1 MPDRIGALDFVRGV
15 AVLGI
20 LAINVTGFWGPLLAT
35 FSPAMPRLEPGGALW
50 FIAAYVLFEGKMRG
64 LFTILF
70 GASMMLFADAAE
82 RRGAN
87 PDLMQV
93 RRLLGLLLFGY
104 AHYALLWWGDILLPY
119 AVCGMLAFTLRRLA
133 PEPLAA
139 AALLLFLASHGLE
152 MIGDLAAIA
161 TESRVLT
168 GHGTA
173 AETAEQAAM
182 MGRIAA
188 SIAADARV
196 LHAPFLEAAR
206 IRLTTAPFLPLESLG
221 ATFFE
226 TFPLMLLGMA
236 LLRMGLF
243 TGEWPES
250 ALRRMAVTGIGA
262 GGAMSAALIGWAALH
277 HFPPGAMFAI
287 MGSLAAIPHLAMTLG
302 YLAALLLLW
311 PRLEESAVGRRLAAA
326 GRCAFTNY
334 LGTTF
339 VMSALFAGWGLGL
352 GGVLP
357 RAALPLVVLTGW
369 AMMLA
374 WPEWWLARFGQGP
387 LEALWRKLT
396 WLGVPR
402 SPAPPAAPTAA
413 DAA

>member
-1 MPDRIGALDFVRGV
+1 MPERIGTLDFVRGL

-35 FSPAMPRLEPGGALW
+35 FSPAIPCPDPAGALW
-50 FIAAYVLFEGKMRG
+50 FVAAYVLFEGKMRG
-64 LFTILF
+64 LFTLLF

-87 PDLMQV
+87 PDLLQA
-93 RRLLGLLLFGY
+93 RRLLWLLAFGY
-104 AHYALLWWGDILLPY
+104 AHYALLWWGDILFPY
-119 AVCGMLAFTLRRLA
+119 AVCGMLAFCFRRLA

-139 AALLLFLASHGLE
+139 SALLLFLASHVLAIPGDIAF
-152 MIGDLAAIA
+152 IGS
-161 TESRVLT
+161 ESRVLA
-168 GHGTA
+168 GHGTPAEA
-173 AETAEQAAM
+173 AEHGAM

-188 SIAADARV
+188 SVAADARV
-196 LHAPFLEAAR
+196 LHAPFLEAVR
-206 IRLTTAPFLPLESLG
+206 LRLTTAPLLPLENLG

-236 LLRMGLF
+236 LVRLGLF
-243 TGEWPES
+243 TGGWE
-250 ALRRMAVTGIGA
+250 ARTLRRIAVIGIGA
-262 GGAMSAALIGWAALH
+262 GGAMSAGLIGWAAAQG
-277 HFPPGAMFAI
+277 FPAGAMFAV
-287 MGSLAAIPHLAMTLG
+287 MGSLAAIPHLLMTFG
-302 YLAALLLLW
+302 YLAVLLLLW
-311 PRLEESAVGRRLAAA
+311 PRLKEGAAGRCLAAA

-334 LGTTF
+334 LGTTL

-357 RAALPLVVLTGW
+357 RGALPLVVLGGW
-369 AMMLA
+369 ALMLA

-387 LEALWRKLT
+387 LEALWRRLT
-396 WLGVPR
+396 WWG
-402 SPAPPAAPTAA
+402 PAPHHLRPPAA

>member
-1 MPDRIGALDFVRGV
+1 MPERIGALDFVRGV

-20 LAINVTGFWGPLLAT
+20 LAINVTGLWGPLLAT
-35 FSPAMPRLEPGGALW
+35 FSPAMPSLEPGGAVW
-50 FIAAYVLFEGKMRG
+50 FAAAYVLFEGKMRG
-64 LFTILF
+64 LFTLLF

-82 RRGAN
+82 RRGSN

-93 RRLLGLLLFGY
+93 RRLLLLMAFGY
-104 AHYALLWWGDILLPY
+104 AHFALLWWGDILLPY
-119 AVCGMLAFTLRRLA
+119 AVCGMLAFSLRRLA

-152 MIGDLAAIA
+152 MVGDLASIA
-161 TESRVLT
+161 AENRVLA
-168 GHGTA
+168 GHGA
-173 AETAEQAAM
+173 PAEVADQAAM

-188 SIAADARV
+188 SITADMQV
-196 LHAPFLEAAR
+196 LHASFLDAVR
-206 IRLTTAPFLPLESLG
+206 IRLTTAPALPLANLG

-236 LLRMGLF
+236 LLRLGLF
-243 TGEWPES
+243 TGEWEGGS
-250 ALRRMAVTGIGA
+250 LRRMALFGIGM
-262 GGAMSAALIGWAALH
+262 GGSISAALIGWAATRG
-277 HFPPGAMFAI
+277 FPPAMMFAL

-302 YLAALLLLW
+302 YLAVLLLLY
-311 PRLEESAVGRRLAAA
+311 PRLKDTPVGQRLVAA

-339 VMSALFAGWGLGL
+339 VMCALFAGWGLGL

-357 RAALPLVVLTGW
+357 RGTLPVVVLGGW
-369 AMMLA
+369 ALMLA
-374 WPEWWLARFGQGP
+374 WPQWWLARFGQGP

-402 SPAPPAAPTAA
+402 SPTIPPADGAV
-413 DAA
+413 

>member
-1 MPDRIGALDFVRGV
+1 MPERIGALDFVRGV

-35 FSPAMPRLEPGGALW
+35 FNPELPRPEPGGAAW
-50 FIAAYVLFEGKMRG
+50 FMAAYVLFEGKMRG
-64 LFTILF
+64 LFTLLF

-93 RRLLGLLLFGY
+93 RRLLWLMLLGY

-119 AVCGMLAFTLRRLA
+119 AVCGLLAFSLRRLA

-139 AALLLFLASHGLE
+139 AALLLFLASHILE
-152 MIGDLAAIA
+152 IPGNLAAIA
-161 TESRVLT
+161 TEARVLA
-168 GHGTA
+168 GHGTP
-173 AETAEQAAM
+173 AEAAEQAAM

-188 SIAADARV
+188 SIAADTRV
-196 LHAPFLEAAR
+196 LHAPFLEAVHL
-206 IRLTTAPFLPLESLG
+206 RLASAPYLPLENLG

-243 TGEWPES
+243 TGEWTAS
-250 ALRRMAVTGIGA
+250 TLSRIALIGIGA
-262 GGAMSAALIGWAALH
+262 GGAMSAALIGWAAAH
-277 HFPPGAMFAI
+277 QFPPGAMFAV
-287 MGSLAAIPHLAMTLG
+287 MGSLAAVPHLLMTTG

-311 PRLEESAVGRRLAAA
+311 PRLEGTSAVRRLSAA

-357 RAALPLVVLTGW
+357 RAALPLVVLCGW
-369 AMMLA
+369 GVMLA
-374 WPEWWLARFGQGP
+374 WPQWWLTRFGQGP

-402 SPAPPAAPTAA
+402 PAANAV
-413 DAA
+413 

>member
-1 MPDRIGALDFVRGV
+1 MPPRIAALEFVRGV

-35 FSPAMPRLEPGGALW
+35 FNPMLPQPPAGSGYGGALW
-50 FIAAYVLFEGKMRG
+50 FITAYVLFEGKMRG
-64 LFTILF
+64 LFTLLF

-87 PDLMQV
+87 ADLMQV
-93 RRLLGLLLFGY
+93 RRLLWLMLFGY
-104 AHYALLWWGDILLPY
+104 AHYVLLWWGDILLPY
-119 AVCGMLAFTLRRLA
+119 AVCGLIAFALRRLA

-152 MIGDLAAIA
+152 MIGDLAAIT
-161 TESRVLT
+161 TESRVLA
-168 GHGTA
+168 GHGTP
-173 AETAEQAAM
+173 AEAAEQAAM

-188 SIAADARV
+188 SIAADGRI
-196 LHAPFLEAAR
+196 LHAGFLEALR
-206 IRLTTAPFLPLESLG
+206 LRLTDAPFLPLENLG

-243 TGEWPES
+243 TDEWDERT
-250 ALRRMAVTGIGA
+250 LRRMALIGIGA

-277 HFPPGAMFAI
+277 HFPPGAMFVV
-287 MGSLAAIPHLAMTLG
+287 MGSLAAIPHLLMTLG

-311 PRLEESAVGRRLAAA
+311 PRISGSAAGRRLAAA

-334 LGTTF
+334 LGTTV

-352 GGVLP
+352 GSVLP
-357 RAALPLVVLTGW
+357 RAALPLVVLAGW
-369 AMMLA
+369 ALMLA
-374 WPEWWLARFGQGP
+374 WPQGWLARFGQGP
-387 LEALWRKLT
+387 LEALWRRLT
-396 WLGVPR
+396 WWGLAR
-402 SPAPPAAPTAA
+402 PAVYEG
-413 DAA
+413 

>member
-35 FSPAMPRLEPGGALW
+35 FSPAMPRLEPGGAVW
-50 FIAAYVLFEGKMRG
+50 FVAAYVLFEGKMRG
-64 LFTILF
+64 LFTLLF

-82 RRGAN
+82 RRGAH

-93 RRLLGLLLFGY
+93 RRLLLLMAFGY

-119 AVCGMLAFTLRRLA
+119 AVCGMLAFSLRRLA

-152 MIGDLAAIA
+152 IPGDLASIA
-161 TESRVLT
+161 AEGRVLA
-168 GHGTA
+168 GHGSP
-173 AETAEQAAM
+173 AEVADQTAM

-188 SIAADARV
+188 SIADDMRV
-196 LHAPFLEAAR
+196 LHAPFLEALH
-206 IRLTTAPFLPLESLG
+206 IRLTAAPLLPVANLG

-236 LLRMGLF
+236 LLRLGLF
-243 TGEWPES
+243 TGEWERAS
-250 ALRRMAVTGIGA
+250 LRRMALLGIGV
-262 GGAMSAALIGWAALH
+262 GGAISAALIGWAALDQ
-277 HFPPGAMFAI
+277 FPPAMMFAL

-302 YLAALLLLW
+302 YLAALLLLY
-311 PRLEESAVGRRLAAA
+311 PRMKDTGAGRRLVAA

-339 VMSALFAGWGLGL
+339 VMSALFAGWGLAL

-357 RAALPLVVLTGW
+357 RAALPLVVLGGW
-369 AMMLA
+369 ALMLA
-374 WPEWWLARFGQGP
+374 WPQWWLARFGQGP
-387 LEALWRKLT
+387 LEAFWRRLT

-402 SPAPPAAPTAA
+402 AQPVPPAAGAA
-413 DAA
+413 

>member
-1 MPDRIGALDFVRGV
+1 MGERIGALDFVRGV

-35 FSPAMPRLEPGGALW
+35 FSPAMPRIEPGGALW

-64 LFTILF
+64 LFTLLF

-82 RRGAN
+82 RRGAH
-87 PDLMQV
+87 PDLMQA
-93 RRLLGLLLFGY
+93 RRLVWLMLFGY

-119 AVCGMLAFTLRRLA
+119 AVCGMLAFALRRLA

-139 AALLLFLASHGLE
+139 SALLLFLASHGLE
-152 MIGDLAAIA
+152 MVGDLSTIA
-161 TESRVLT
+161 TEAGVLA
-168 GHGTA
+168 GQGTP
-173 AETAEQAAM
+173 AEVAGETAM

-196 LHAPFLEAAR
+196 LHAPFLEAAH
-206 IRLTTAPFLPLESLG
+206 IRLTTAPFLPLENLG

-236 LLRMGLF
+236 LLRLGLF
-243 TGEWPES
+243 TGEWERA
-250 ALRRMAVTGIGA
+250 ALRRIALIGIGT
-262 GGAMSAALIGWAALH
+262 GGLMSAALIGWAAAH
-277 HFPPGAMFAI
+277 QFPPAAMFAV
-287 MGSLAAIPHLAMTLG
+287 MGSLAAIPHLLMTMG

-311 PRLEESAVGRRLAAA
+311 PRLQYSAAGRHLAAA

-334 LGTTF
+334 LGTTV

-352 GGVLP
+352 GCVLP
-357 RAALPLVVLTGW
+357 RAALPLVVLGGW
-369 AMMLA
+369 ALMLA
-374 WPEWWLARFGQGP
+374 WPRWWLARFGQGP
-387 LEALWRKLT
+387 LEALWRRLT
-396 WLGVPR
+396 WWGVPR
-402 SPAPPAAPTAA
+402 SGACAA
-413 DAA
+413 

>member
-1 MPDRIGALDFVRGV
+1 MPERIGALDFVRGV

-20 LAINVTGFWGPLLAT
+20 LSINVTGFWGPLLAT
-35 FSPAMPRLEPGGALW
+35 FSPDLPRPEPGGAAW
-50 FIAAYVLFEGKMRG
+50 FMAAYVLFEGKMRG
-64 LFTILF
+64 LFTLLF

-93 RRLLGLLLFGY
+93 RRLLWLMLLGY

-119 AVCGMLAFTLRRLA
+119 AVCGLIAFSLRRLA

-139 AALLLFLASHGLE
+139 AALLLFLASHILE
-152 MIGDLAAIA
+152 IPGNLAAIT
-161 TESRVLT
+161 TESRVLA
-168 GHGTA
+168 GQGTP
-173 AETAEQAAM
+173 AEAAEQAAM

-188 SIAADARV
+188 SIASDTRV
-196 LHAPFLEAAR
+196 LHAPFFEAVHL
-206 IRLTTAPFLPLESLG
+206 RLASAPFLPLENLG

-226 TFPLMLLGMA
+226 TLPLMLLGMA

-243 TGEWPES
+243 SGEWPETT
-250 ALRRMAVTGIGA
+250 LRRIALIGIGA
-262 GGAMSAALIGWAALH
+262 GGVMSAGLIGWAAAH
-277 HFPPGAMFAI
+277 QFPPGAMFAV
-287 MGSLAAIPHLAMTLG
+287 MGSLAAIPHLLMTTG

-311 PRLEESAVGRRLAAA
+311 PRIAETSAARRLVSA

-334 LGTTF
+334 IGTTC

-357 RAALPLVVLTGW
+357 RAALPLVVLAGW
-369 AMMLA
+369 ALMLA
-374 WPEWWLARFGQGP
+374 WPQWWLARFGQGP
-387 LEALWRKLT
+387 LEALWRRLT
-396 WLGVPR
+396 WWG
-402 SPAPPAAPTAA
+402 SAPPAAGAA
-413 DAA
+413 

>member
-1 MPDRIGALDFVRGV
+1 MPERIGALDFVRGV

-35 FSPAMPRLEPGGALW
+35 FSPAIPRPEPGLEAGGALW
-50 FIAAYVLFEGKMRG
+50 FAAAYILFEGKMRG
-64 LFTILF
+64 LFTLLF

-93 RRLLGLLLFGY
+93 RRLLWLMLFGY
-104 AHYALLWWGDILLPY
+104 AHYVLLWWGDILLPY
-119 AVCGMLAFTLRRLA
+119 AVCGMLAFALRRLA

-139 AALLLFLASHGLE
+139 AALFLFLASHGLE
-152 MIGDLAAIA
+152 MVGDLASIA
-161 TESRVLT
+161 TESRVLA
-168 GHGTA
+168 GHGA
-173 AETAEQAAM
+173 PAETAEHAAM
-182 MGRIAA
+182 MGRIAV
-188 SIAADARV
+188 SIAADTRL
-196 LHAPFLEAAR
+196 LHAPFLDAVR
-206 IRLTTAPFLPLESLG
+206 IRLTTAPFLPLENLA

-243 TGEWPES
+243 TGEWADS
-250 ALRRMAVTGIGA
+250 TLRRMAMIGISA

-277 HFPPGAMFAI
+277 GFPPGAMFAI
-287 MGSLAAIPHLAMTLG
+287 MGSLASIPHLAMTLG

-311 PRLEESAVGRRLAAA
+311 PRLQDSAAGRRLTAA

-334 LGTTF
+334 LGTTL
-339 VMSALFAGWGLGL
+339 VMCALFAGWGLGL
-352 GGVLP
+352 GDVLP
-357 RAALPLVVLTGW
+357 RAALPLVVLAGW
-369 AMMLA
+369 ALMLA

-387 LEALWRKLT
+387 LEALWRRLT

-402 SPAPPAAPTAA
+402 SPSRPAD

>member
-1 MPDRIGALDFVRGV
+1 MTRRMSERISALDFVRGV

-35 FSPAMPRLEPGGALW
+35 FSPALPHLEHGGALW
-50 FIAAYVLFEGKMRG
+50 FITAYVLFEGKMRG
-64 LFTILF
+64 LFTLLF

-82 RRGAN
+82 QRGAN

-93 RRLLGLLLFGY
+93 RRLLLLMLFGY
-104 AHYALLWWGDILLPY
+104 AQYALLWWGDILFTY
-119 AVCGMLAFTLRRLA
+119 AVCGMLAFSLRRLA

-139 AALLLFLASHGLE
+139 SALLLFLASHGLE
-152 MIGDLAAIA
+152 MVGDLAGIA
-161 TESRVLT
+161 TEGRVIA
-168 GHGTA
+168 GHGSPAEA
-173 AETAEQAAM
+173 AEQTAM

-188 SIAADARV
+188 SITADLRV
-196 LHAPFLEAAR
+196 LHAPFLEAVR
-206 IRLTTAPFLPLESLG
+206 IRLSTAPFLPLENLG

-236 LLRMGLF
+236 LLRLGLF
-243 TGEWPES
+243 TGEWEES
-250 ALRRMAVTGIGA
+250 TLRRMALFGIGA
-262 GGAMSAALIGWAALH
+262 GGIASAGLIGWAALH
-277 HFPPGAMFAI
+277 NFPPGAMFAL

-311 PRLEESAVGRRLAAA
+311 PRARDSAAGRRLVAA

-357 RAALPLVVLTGW
+357 RAALPLVVLVGW
-369 AMMLA
+369 ALMLA
-374 WPEWWLARFGQGP
+374 WPQWWLARFGQGP
-387 LEALWRKLT
+387 LEALWRRLT

-402 SPAPPAAPTAA
+402 SPPPLADGAA
-413 DAA
+413 

>member
-1 MPDRIGALDFVRGV
+1 MSAPKPERIGALDFVRGV

-35 FSPAMPRLEPGGALW
+35 FSPAMPHLEPGGALW
-50 FIAAYVLFEGKMRG
+50 FAAAYVVFEGKMRG
-64 LFTILF
+64 LFTLLF

-93 RRLLGLLLFGY
+93 RRLLLLMLFGY
-104 AHYALLWWGDILLPY
+104 AHYALLWWGDILFPY
-119 AVCGMLAFTLRRLA
+119 AVCGMLAYALRRLA

-152 MIGDLAAIA
+152 MIGDFGTIA
-161 TESRVLT
+161 TESRVLA
-168 GHGTA
+168 GHGTPAEA
-173 AETAEQAAM
+173 AEQTAM

-188 SIAADARV
+188 SIAADSRV
-196 LHAPFLEAAR
+196 LHAPFLEAVR
-206 IRLTTAPFLPLESLG
+206 IRLTTAPLLPLETLG

-243 TGEWPES
+243 TGEWEP
-250 ALRRMAVTGIGA
+250 ATLRRIAWIGIA
-262 GGAMSAALIGWAALH
+262 TGGAMSAALIGWAALH
-277 HFPPGAMFAI
+277 RFPPGAMFAV

-311 PRLEESAVGRRLAAA
+311 PRLQGSPLGTHLAAA

-334 LGTTF
+334 LGTTA

-357 RAALPLVVLTGW
+357 RAALPLVVLGGW
-369 AMMLA
+369 TLMLA
-374 WPEWWLARFGQGP
+374 WPRWWLARFGQGP
-387 LEALWRKLT
+387 LEALWRRLT

-402 SPAPPAAPTAA
+402 SPPPLADGAA
-413 DAA
+413 

>member
-1 MPDRIGALDFVRGV
+1 MPERIGALDFVRGV

-35 FSPAMPRLEPGGALW
+35 FSPAMPRLEPGGAVW
-50 FIAAYVLFEGKMRG
+50 FAAAYVLFEGKMRG
-64 LFTILF
+64 LFTLLF

-93 RRLLGLLLFGY
+93 RRLLLLMAFGY

-119 AVCGMLAFTLRRLA
+119 AVCGMLAFSLRRLA

-152 MIGDLAAIA
+152 IFGDLASIA
-161 TESRVLT
+161 AENRVLA
-168 GHGTA
+168 GHGSP
-173 AETAEQAAM
+173 AEVADQTAM

-188 SIAADARV
+188 SITADMQV
-196 LHAPFLEAAR
+196 LHAPFFGAVR
-206 IRLTTAPFLPLESLG
+206 IRLTTAPFLPLANLG

-236 LLRMGLF
+236 LLRLGLF
-243 TGEWPES
+243 TGEWEDGS
-250 ALRRMAVTGIGA
+250 LHRMALFGIGM
-262 GGAMSAALIGWAALH
+262 GGAVSAGLIGWAALQG
-277 HFPPGAMFAI
+277 FPPAMMFAL

-302 YLAALLLLW
+302 YLAVLLLLY
-311 PRLEESAVGRRLAAA
+311 PRLKDTPTGQRLVAA

-339 VMSALFAGWGLGL
+339 VMSALFAGWSLGL

-357 RAALPLVVLTGW
+357 RAALPLMVLGGW
-369 AMMLA
+369 ALMLA
-374 WPEWWLARFGQGP
+374 WPQLWLARFGQGP

-396 WLGVPR
+396 WLGVPC
-402 SPAPPAAPTAA
+402 SPTIPPADGAA
-413 DAA
+413 

>member
-1 MPDRIGALDFVRGV
+1 MPERIGALDFVRGV

-20 LAINVTGFWGPLLAT
+20 LAINITGFWGPLLAT
-35 FSPAMPRLEPGGALW
+35 FNPVFPHPEPGGALW

-64 LFTILF
+64 LFTLLF

-82 RRGAN
+82 RRGAS

-93 RRLLGLLLFGY
+93 RRLIWLMLFGY

-119 AVCGMLAFTLRRLA
+119 AVCGMLAFALRRLA

-139 AALLLFLASHGLE
+139 SALLLFLASHGLE
-152 MIGDLAAIA
+152 MVGDIAGIA
-161 TESRVLT
+161 TEVRVLA
-168 GHGTA
+168 GHGTP
-173 AETAEQAAM
+173 AEAAEQAAM

-188 SIAADARV
+188 SIAADSQV
-196 LHAPFLEAAR
+196 LHAPFLEAVH
-206 IRLTTAPFLPLESLG
+206 IRLTTAPFAPLENLG

-243 TGEWPES
+243 TGEWPER
-250 ALRRMAVTGIGA
+250 ALRRMAVIGIVV
-262 GGAMSAALIGWAALH
+262 GGTMSAALIGWAALRG
-277 HFPPGAMFAI
+277 FPPGAMFAV

-311 PRLEESAVGRRLAAA
+311 PRVAGSAAGQRFAAA

-339 VMSALFAGWGLGL
+339 VMSFLFAGWGLGL

-357 RAALPLVVLTGW
+357 RAALPLVVLGGW
-369 AMMLA
+369 ALMLA
-374 WPEWWLARFGQGP
+374 WPQWWLARFGQGP
-387 LEALWRKLT
+387 LEALWRRLT
-396 WLGVPR
+396 WWGLAR
-402 SPAPPAAPTAA
+402 
-413 DAA
+413 

>member
-1 MPDRIGALDFVRGV
+1 MPERIGALDFVRGV

-35 FSPAMPRLEPGGALW
+35 FSPAMPRLETGGALW
-50 FIAAYVLFEGKMRG
+50 FMAAYVLFEGKMRG
-64 LFTILF
+64 LFTLLF

-93 RRLLGLLLFGY
+93 RRLLLLMAFGY

-119 AVCGMLAFTLRRLA
+119 AVCGLLAFSLRRLA

-152 MIGDLAAIA
+152 MFGDLAAMA
-161 TESRVLT
+161 SEARVLG

-173 AETAEQAAM
+173 AELAEQTAM

-188 SIAADARV
+188 SIAADLQV
-196 LHAPFLEAAR
+196 LHAPFLEAVR
-206 IRLTTAPFLPLESLG
+206 LRLTTAPTLPLANLG

-243 TGEWPES
+243 TGEWEDS
-250 ALRRMAVTGIGA
+250 SLRRMAIIGIGA
-262 GGAMSAALIGWAALH
+262 GGAMSVALIGWAAGQG
-277 HFPPGAMFAI
+277 FPPAMMFAL

-302 YLAALLLLW
+302 YLAVLLLLY
-311 PRLEESAVGRRLAAA
+311 PRVKDSAAGHRLVAA

-334 LGTTF
+334 LGTTL

-357 RAALPLVVLTGW
+357 RGALPLIVLAGW
-369 AMMLA
+369 ALMLA
-374 WPEWWLARFGQGP
+374 WPRWWLARFGQGP
-387 LEALWRKLT
+387 LEALWRRLT
-396 WLGVPR
+396 WLGVRR
-402 SPAPPAAPTAA
+402 SPLPPAVGA
-413 DAA
+413 D

>member
-1 MPDRIGALDFVRGV
+1 MPERIGALDFVRGV

-35 FSPAMPRLEPGGALW
+35 FSPAMPHLESGGALW

-64 LFTILF
+64 LFTLLF

-93 RRLLGLLLFGY
+93 RRLILLMLFGY

-119 AVCGMLAFTLRRLA
+119 AVCGMLAFALRRLA

-139 AALLLFLASHGLE
+139 SALLLFLASHGLE
-152 MIGDLAAIA
+152 MVGDLAAIA
-161 TESRVLT
+161 TEGRVLA
-168 GHGTA
+168 GHGSPAEA
-173 AETAEQAAM
+173 AEQTAM

-196 LHAPFLEAAR
+196 LHAPFLEAVR
-206 IRLTTAPFLPLESLG
+206 LRLTTAPFLPLANLG

-243 TGEWPES
+243 TGEWAPAS
-250 ALRRMAVTGIGA
+250 LRRMAVIGIG
-262 GGAMSAALIGWAALH
+262 GGGTMSAALIGWAALH
-277 HFPPGAMFAI
+277 GFPPGAMFAI

-311 PRLEESAVGRRLAAA
+311 PHLSQSAAGTRLAAA

-339 VMSALFAGWGLGL
+339 VMSALFAGWGFGL

-357 RAALPLVVLTGW
+357 RGALPLVVLAGW
-369 AMMLA
+369 ALMLA
-374 WPEWWLARFGQGP
+374 WPRWWLARFGQGP
-387 LEALWRKLT
+387 LEALWRRLT

-402 SPAPPAAPTAA
+402 SPIPPAA

>member
-1 MPDRIGALDFVRGV
+1 MLARIAALDFVRGV

-35 FSPAMPRLEPGGALW
+35 FNPVLPQPPAGSGYGGALW
-50 FIAAYVLFEGKMRG
+50 FITAYVLFEGKMRG
-64 LFTILF
+64 LFTLLF

-87 PDLMQV
+87 ADLMQV
-93 RRLLGLLLFGY
+93 RRLLWLMLFGY

-119 AVCGMLAFTLRRLA
+119 AVCGLIAFALRRLA

-152 MIGDLAAIA
+152 MIGDLAAIT
-161 TESRVLT
+161 TESRVLA
-168 GHGTA
+168 GHGTP
-173 AETAEQAAM
+173 AEAAEQAAM

-188 SIAADARV
+188 SIGADGRV
-196 LHAPFLEAAR
+196 LHAGFLEAL
-206 IRLTTAPFLPLESLG
+206 RLRLADAPFLPLENLG

-243 TGEWPES
+243 TGEWDERT
-250 ALRRMAVTGIGA
+250 LRRMALIGIGA

-277 HFPPGAMFAI
+277 HFPPGAMFAV
-287 MGSLAAIPHLAMTLG
+287 MGSLAAIPHLFMTLG

-311 PRLEESAVGRRLAAA
+311 PRISGSAAGRRLAAA

-334 LGTTF
+334 LGTTV

-352 GGVLP
+352 GGMLP
-357 RAALPLVVLTGW
+357 RAALPLVVLAGW
-369 AMMLA
+369 ALMLA
-374 WPEWWLARFGQGP
+374 WPQWWLARFGQGP
-387 LEALWRKLT
+387 LEALWRRLT
-396 WLGVPR
+396 WWGLAR
-402 SPAPPAAPTAA
+402 SAAYEG
-413 DAA
+413 

>member
-1 MPDRIGALDFVRGV
+1 MPERIGALDFVRGV

-35 FSPAMPRLEPGGALW
+35 FNPVLPHPETGGALW
-50 FIAAYVLFEGKMRG
+50 FITAYVLFEGKMRG
-64 LFTILF
+64 LFTLLF

-93 RRLLGLLLFGY
+93 RRLLWLMLFGY

-119 AVCGMLAFTLRRLA
+119 AVCGMLAFSLRRLA

-139 AALLLFLASHGLE
+139 AALLLFLVSHGLE
-152 MIGDLAAIA
+152 MVGDIAGIA
-161 TESRVLT
+161 TESRVLA
-168 GHGTA
+168 GHGTP
-173 AETAEQAAM
+173 AEAAEQAAM

-196 LHAPFLEAAR
+196 LHAPFLEAVH
-206 IRLTTAPFLPLESLG
+206 IRLTTAPLLPLESLG

-243 TGEWPES
+243 TSEWAES
-250 ALRRMAVTGIGA
+250 ALRRMAVIGIGA

-277 HFPPGAMFAI
+277 QFPPAAMFAI

-311 PRLEESAVGRRLAAA
+311 PRLQDSAAGKRLAAA

-357 RAALPLVVLTGW
+357 RAALPLVVLGGW
-369 AMMLA
+369 ALMLA
-374 WPEWWLARFGQGP
+374 WPRWWLARFGQGP
-387 LEALWRKLT
+387 LEALWRRLT
-396 WLGVPR
+396 WWG
-402 SPAPPAAPTAA
+402 PARPAG
-413 DAA
+413 DAG

>member
-1 MPDRIGALDFVRGV
+1 MSERIGALDFVRGV

-20 LAINVTGFWGPLLAT
+20 LAINVTGLWGPLLAT
-35 FSPAMPRLEPGGALW
+35 FSPAMPHLDPGGAVW
-50 FIAAYVLFEGKMRG
+50 FVVAYVLFEGKMRG
-64 LFTILF
+64 LFTLLF

-93 RRLLGLLLFGY
+93 RRLLLLMAFGY
-104 AHYALLWWGDILLPY
+104 AHYALLWWGDILFTY
-119 AVCGMLAFTLRRLA
+119 AVCGMLAFSLRRLA

-139 AALLLFLASHGLE
+139 AALLLFLASHGFE
-152 MIGDLAAIA
+152 MAGDLASIA
-161 TESRVLT
+161 SESRVLA
-168 GHGTA
+168 GHGTPAEA
-173 AETAEQAAM
+173 AEQTAM

-188 SIAADARV
+188 SIAADMRI
-196 LHAPFLEAAR
+196 LDAPFLEAVH
-206 IRLTTAPFLPLESLG
+206 IRLTTAPLLPLANLG

-226 TFPLMLLGMA
+226 TFPLMLLGMS

-243 TGEWPES
+243 TGEWTDAS
-250 ALRRMAVTGIGA
+250 LRRMAMIGIAA
-262 GGAMSAALIGWAALH
+262 GGTMSAVLIGWAATH
-277 HFPPGAMFAI
+277 QFPPGAMFAV

-302 YLAALLLLW
+302 YLAALLVLW
-311 PRLEESAVGRRLAAA
+311 PHLQHSAAGQRLAAA

-334 LGTTF
+334 LGTTV

-357 RAALPLVVLTGW
+357 RAALPLVVLGGW
-369 AMMLA
+369 TLMLA

-402 SPAPPAAPTAA
+402 SPPPPAA

>member
-1 MPDRIGALDFVRGV
+1 MPERIGALDFVRGV

-50 FIAAYVLFEGKMRG
+50 FATAYVLFEGKMRG
-64 LFTILF
+64 LFTLLF

-82 RRGAN
+82 RRGAH
-87 PDLMQV
+87 PDLMQA
-93 RRLLGLLLFGY
+93 RRLVWLMLFGY

-119 AVCGMLAFTLRRLA
+119 AVCGTLAFALRRLA

-139 AALLLFLASHGLE
+139 SALLLFLASHGLQ

-161 TESRVLT
+161 TETRVLA
-168 GHGTA
+168 GHGTP
-173 AETAEQAAM
+173 AETGEQAAM

-188 SIAADARV
+188 SIAADTHI
-196 LHAPFLEAAR
+196 LHAPFLEALR
-206 IRLTTAPFLPLESLG
+206 IRLATAPLLPLENLG

-243 TGEWPES
+243 TGEWS
-250 ALRRMAVTGIGA
+250 HAALRRMALIGIGA
-262 GGAMSAALIGWAALH
+262 GGAASAALIGWAAMR
-277 HFPPGAMFAI
+277 HFPPGTMFAV
-287 MGSLAAIPHLAMTLG
+287 MGSLAAMPHLAMTLG

-311 PRLEESAVGRRLAAA
+311 PRLQESTVGKRLAAA

-334 LGTTF
+334 LGTTC
-339 VMSALFAGWGLGL
+339 VMSALFSSWGFGL

-357 RAALPLVVLTGW
+357 RAALPLVVLGGW
-369 AMMLA
+369 ALMLA
-374 WPEWWLARFGQGP
+374 WPAWWLARYGQGP
-387 LEALWRKLT
+387 LEALWRRLT
-396 WLGVPR
+396 WLGIAR
-402 SPAPPAAPTAA
+402 SPAPPAAGAA
-413 DAA
+413 

>member
-1 MPDRIGALDFVRGV
+1 MTERIGALDFVRGV

-50 FIAAYVLFEGKMRG
+50 FVAAYVLFEGKMRG
-64 LFTILF
+64 LFTLLF

-87 PDLMQV
+87 PDLMQA
-93 RRLLGLLLFGY
+93 RRLLLLMAFGY
-104 AHYALLWWGDILLPY
+104 AHYALLWWGDILFPY
-119 AVCGMLAFTLRRLA
+119 AVCGMLAFCLRRLA

-152 MIGDLAAIA
+152 MIGDVASLTAEA
-161 TESRVLT
+161 RVLA
-168 GHGTA
+168 GHGA
-173 AETAEQAAM
+173 PAEVAEQTAM

-188 SIAADARV
+188 SIAADMQV
-196 LHAPFLEAAR
+196 LHAPFHEAVR
-206 IRLTTAPFLPLESLG
+206 LRLTTAPALPLANLG

-226 TFPLMLLGMA
+226 TFPVMLLGMA
-236 LLRMGLF
+236 LLRLGLF
-243 TGEWPES
+243 TGEWEE
-250 ALRRMAVTGIGA
+250 ATLRRIAIVGIGA
-262 GGAMSAALIGWAALH
+262 GAAMSAALIGWAAAQD
-277 HFPPGAMFAI
+277 FPPAMMFAL

-302 YLAALLLLW
+302 YLAVLLLLY
-311 PRLEESAVGRRLAAA
+311 PRVKDSAAGQRLVAA

-339 VMSALFAGWGLGL
+339 AMSALFAGWGLGL

-357 RAALPLVVLTGW
+357 RAALPLVVLGGW
-369 AMMLA
+369 ALMLA
-374 WPEWWLARFGQGP
+374 WPQWWLARFGQGP
-387 LEALWRKLT
+387 LEALWRRLT

-402 SPAPPAAPTAA
+402 SPLPPAGGAA
-413 DAA
+413 

>member
-1 MPDRIGALDFVRGV
+1 MSERIGALDFVRGV

-35 FSPAMPRLEPGGALW
+35 FSPAMPRLESGGALW

-64 LFTILF
+64 LFTLLF

-93 RRLLGLLLFGY
+93 RRLILLMVFGY

-119 AVCGMLAFTLRRLA
+119 AVCGMIAFALRRLA

-139 AALLLFLASHGLE
+139 SALLLFLASHGLE
-152 MIGDLAAIA
+152 MIGDIAAIA
-161 TESRVLT
+161 TEGRVLA
-168 GHGTA
+168 GHGSP
-173 AETAEQAAM
+173 AEAAEQAAM

-188 SIAADARV
+188 SIAADSQV
-196 LHAPFLEAAR
+196 LHAPFLEAVR
-206 IRLTTAPFLPLESLG
+206 LRLTTAPFLPLANLG

-236 LLRMGLF
+236 LLRLGLF
-243 TGEWPES
+243 TGEWTRAS
-250 ALRRMAVTGIGA
+250 LRRMAVIGIG
-262 GGAMSAALIGWAALH
+262 GGGTMSAALIGWAALH
-277 HFPPGAMFAI
+277 GFPPGAMFAI

-311 PRLEESAVGRRLAAA
+311 PRLSQSAAGTRLAAA

-339 VMSALFAGWGLGL
+339 VMSALFAGWGCGL

-357 RAALPLVVLTGW
+357 RAALPLVVLAGW
-369 AMMLA
+369 ALMLA
-374 WPEWWLARFGQGP
+374 WPRWWLARFGQGP
-387 LEALWRKLT
+387 LEALWRRLT

-402 SPAPPAAPTAA
+402 SPIPPVAGAA
-413 DAA
+413 

>member
-1 MPDRIGALDFVRGV
+1 MPERIGVLDFVRGI

-20 LAINVTGFWGPLLAT
+20 LAINITGFWGPLLAT
-35 FSPAMPRLEPGGALW
+35 FNPVLPRPEAGGAAW
-50 FIAAYVLFEGKMRG
+50 FVTAYVLFEGKMRG
-64 LFTILF
+64 LFTLLF

-93 RRLLGLLLFGY
+93 RRLLWLMLFGY

-119 AVCGMLAFTLRRLA
+119 AVCGLLAFSLRRLA

-139 AALLLFLASHGLE
+139 SALLLFLASHGLE
-152 MIGDLAAIA
+152 MIGDFSTIA
-161 TESRVLT
+161 TESRVLA
-168 GHGTA
+168 GHGTP
-173 AETAEQAAM
+173 AEVSEQAAM

-188 SIAADARV
+188 SITADMRV
-196 LHAPFLEAAR
+196 LHAGFFDAVR
-206 IRLTTAPFLPLESLG
+206 IRLGTAPFLPLENLG

-243 TGEWPES
+243 TGAWSES
-250 ALRRMAVTGIGA
+250 SVRRMAMIGIGA
-262 GGAMSAALIGWAALH
+262 GGALTGALIGWAAAH
-277 HFPPGAMFAI
+277 HFPPGAMFAV
-287 MGSLAAIPHLAMTLG
+287 MGSLAASPHLLMTLG
-302 YLAALLLLW
+302 YLAVLLLLW
-311 PRLEESAVGRRLAAA
+311 PRLAGSAAAHRLAAA

-339 VMSALFAGWGLGL
+339 LMCALFAGWGLGL

-357 RAALPLVVLTGW
+357 RAALPLLVLLGW
-369 AMMLA
+369 ALMLA
-374 WPEWWLARFGQGP
+374 WPQWWLARFGQGP

-396 WLGVPR
+396 WWGVPR
-402 SPAPPAAPTAA
+402 IS
-413 DAA
+413 

>member
-1 MPDRIGALDFVRGV
+1 MGERIGALDCVRGV

-35 FSPAMPRLEPGGALW
+35 FNPVLPHPEPGGALW

-64 LFTILF
+64 LFTLLF

-87 PDLMQV
+87 PDLMQA
-93 RRLLGLLLFGY
+93 RRLLWLMLFGY
-104 AHYALLWWGDILLPY
+104 AHYALLWWGDILLSY
-119 AVCGMLAFTLRRLA
+119 AVCGMLAFSLRRLA

-139 AALLLFLASHGLE
+139 SALLLFLLSHGLE
-152 MIGDLAAIA
+152 MVGDLASIA
-161 TESRVLT
+161 AEARVLA
-168 GHGTA
+168 GHGTPG
-173 AETAEQAAM
+173 EMAEQTAM
-182 MGRIAA
+182 MGRITA

-196 LHAPFLEAAR
+196 LQAPFLEAVR
-206 IRLTTAPFLPLESLG
+206 IRLTTAPFLPLENLG

-243 TGEWPES
+243 TGEWDQA
-250 ALRRMAVTGIGA
+250 ALRRMARIGIGA
-262 GGAMSAALIGWAALH
+262 GGLMSAALIGWAAAH
-277 HFPPGAMFAI
+277 HFPPAAMFAV

-311 PRLEESAVGRRLAAA
+311 PRLEDSAAGRHLAAA

-334 LGTTF
+334 LGTTLI
-339 VMSALFAGWGLGL
+339 MTALFAGWGLGL
-352 GGVLP
+352 GGLLP
-357 RAALPLVVLTGW
+357 RAALPLVVLGGW
-369 AMMLA
+369 ALMLA
-374 WPEWWLARFGQGP
+374 WPQWWLARFGQGP
-387 LEALWRKLT
+387 LEALWRRLT
-396 WLGVPR
+396 WWGTAPPV
-402 SPAPPAAPTAA
+402 APPAD

>member
-1 MPDRIGALDFVRGV
+1 MPERIGALDFVRGV

-35 FSPAMPRLEPGGALW
+35 FSPAMPRLEPGGAVW
-50 FIAAYVLFEGKMRG
+50 FVIAYVLFEGKMRG
-64 LFTILF
+64 LFTLLF

-93 RRLLGLLLFGY
+93 RRLLLLMAFGY

-119 AVCGMLAFTLRRLA
+119 AACGVLAFSLRRLA

-139 AALLLFLASHGLE
+139 AALLLFLVSHGLE
-152 MIGDLAAIA
+152 IIGDLGSIA
-161 TESRVLT
+161 TEARVFA
-168 GHGTA
+168 GHGAPAEA
-173 AETAEQAAM
+173 AEQTAM

-188 SIAADARV
+188 SITADMQV
-196 LHAPFLEAAR
+196 LHAPFLEAVR
-206 IRLTTAPFLPLESLG
+206 LRLTTAPLLPLANLG

-243 TGEWPES
+243 TGEWEDS
-250 ALRRMAVTGIGA
+250 SLRRMALFGIGA
-262 GGAMSAALIGWAALH
+262 GGTMSSGLIGWAALH
-277 HFPPGAMFAI
+277 QFPPAAMFAL

-302 YLAALLLLW
+302 YLAALLLLY
-311 PRLEESAVGRRLAAA
+311 PRLRDTSAGQRLVAA
-326 GRCAFTNY
+326 GRCAFSNY

-352 GGVLP
+352 GGVMP
-357 RAALPLVVLTGW
+357 RGALPLVVLAGW
-369 AMMLA
+369 SLMLA
-374 WPEWWLARFGQGP
+374 WPRWWLARFGQGP
-387 LEALWRKLT
+387 LEAFWRRLT
-396 WLGVPR
+396 WLGVRR
-402 SPAPPAAPTAA
+402 SPLPPAAGAA
-413 DAA
+413 